1 MRPVDLMALTAFLLS
16 RLCSLP
22 VLGFCLNSKMTNFIS
37 LFSDGTVVI
46 VSNEL
51 IKAEI
56 KNVVKMNATF

>member
-1 MRPVDLMALTAFLLS
+1 
-16 RLCSLP
+16 
-22 VLGFCLNSKMTNFIS
+22 MTNSIS
-37 LFSDGTVVI
+37 LFSDGTVI

>member
-1 MRPVDLMALTAFLLS
+1 
-16 RLCSLP
+16 
-22 VLGFCLNSKMTNFIS
+22 MTNFIS